1 MKGVRFM
8 FSAGVVKPQT
18 SIVGYHEATI
28 QEFLSGANIFI
39 KGMEH
44 WPEYTIWRYE
54 GADSG
59 GVGGS
64 PVPVPHEQV
73 PVMVPESR
81 PFSIDHVTEQS
92 IICWTIRS
100 GKELFEA
107 ALI

>member
-1 MKGVRFM
+1 M
-8 FSAGVVKPQT
+8 T
-18 SIVGYHEATI
+18 
-28 QEFLSGANIFI
+28 QELLSGTDVFI
-39 KGMEH
+39 EGVEH
-44 WPEYTIWRYE
+44 GPRYTIRGYE